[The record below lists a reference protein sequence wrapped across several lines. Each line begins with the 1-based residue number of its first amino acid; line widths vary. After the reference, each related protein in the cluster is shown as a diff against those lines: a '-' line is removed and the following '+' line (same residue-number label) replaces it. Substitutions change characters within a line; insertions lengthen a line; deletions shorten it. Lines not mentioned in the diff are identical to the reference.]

1 MELIRRWL
9 LPSIIDI
16 LTLILQAY
24 LYRFL
29 RETEWVKRSVV
40 RGRLLG
46 GVYYALMAYMV
57 FIVPQLVV
65 PWHGVFSS
73 PVLSWLLAATMLWL
87 VILVSFGIWVRL
99 HVRASA
105 NAEDMNPSRRAFLR
119 VAAPVVAFAPSA
131 IVAVGMLRAR
141 SGPKLR
147 EVNIRI
153 PGLPPDLNGIRI
165 SQLTDIHYGPFF
177 GKRELEWAVAMA
189 NETRPHIALVTG
201 DLITRQGDDLQGCLN
216 VLKSVRGE
224 AGVWACHGNHEQYAG
239 VENEATL
246 LGERQGFHYL
256 RGASEILR
264 FGKAKLNLAGID
276 YHSLGTEPLIGAEE
290 WLVNDALNVL
300 LSHTPAAFDRAADL
314 GFDLTISGHTHGG
327 QVTLPLGKENLTF
340 ARAFTP
346 YIWGLYEQEGKQLY
360 VSSGL
365 GTVGVPVRI
374 GADPEVT
381 LIRLCAI

>member
-29 RETEWVKRSVV
+29 RETEWVKRSVA

-99 HVRASA
+99 HVQASA

-165 SQLTDIHYGPFF
+165 SQLTDIHYGPFL

-201 DLITRQGDDLQGCLN
+201 DLITRQGDDLRGCLN

-239 VENEATL
+239 VEDEATL

-276 YHSLGTEPLIGAEE
+276 YHSLGAEPLIGAEE

-346 YIWGLYEQEGKQLY
+346 YIWGLYE
-360 VSSGL
+360 
-365 GTVGVPVRI
+365 R
-374 GADPEVT
+374 
-381 LIRLCAI
+381 